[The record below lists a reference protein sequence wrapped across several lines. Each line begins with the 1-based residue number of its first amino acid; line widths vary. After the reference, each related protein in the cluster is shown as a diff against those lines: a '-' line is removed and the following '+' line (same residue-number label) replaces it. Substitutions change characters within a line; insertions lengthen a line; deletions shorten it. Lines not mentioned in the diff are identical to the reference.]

1 VRIMFL
7 TCSAGSSLVPIAKF
21 VTGLL
26 CCCLSHSSMAERSY
40 TLPSSAVTGST
51 GSEKVMGQTSS
62 AKASS
67 VALLCRRSCT
77 VSSWASAAG
86 GRSAALG
93 GGWTG
98 AGVTGGAGGAGG
110 LGGAIGGLGGA
121 GGARAGGVGGGIGA
135 GGAGGVGGAIG
146 AGGGVPPP

>member
-1 VRIMFL
+1 MGIMFL

-51 GSEKVMGQTSS
+51 GSEKVMGQMSS

-86 GRSAALG
+86 GSSAALG

-98 AGVTGGAGGAGG
+98 AGVTGGA
-110 LGGAIGGLGGA
+110 I
-121 GGARAGGVGGGIGA
+121 GARAGGVGGGIGA